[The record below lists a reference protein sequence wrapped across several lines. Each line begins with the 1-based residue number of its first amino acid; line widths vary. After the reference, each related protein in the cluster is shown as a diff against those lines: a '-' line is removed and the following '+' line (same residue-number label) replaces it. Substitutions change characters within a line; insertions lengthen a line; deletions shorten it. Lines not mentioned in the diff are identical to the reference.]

1 MSDPASP
8 AEGPA
13 AKAAP
18 ALGESMEDAQRA
30 LAVAEARIAALKKD
44 RHYIER
50 ELATWEKIAKHS
62 HALVRHYEERSDQ
75 LALHLGGEPRGRGR
89 PPEPSAP
96 RIATFVA
103 PIADRLITERGGPV
117 TIREIYEALP
127 SEIRAEL
134 DSASTVYSTPYRLRR
149 FFRRD
154 KRYIVDKELI
164 GLAAGAS
171 DPVPS
176 GVVVRKVVREDGSTA
191 AFELLGPDETA
202 YAKPKDVRDL
212 LRRGGRVGIRCAD
225 GNEAQL
231 ALSGA
236 VFTSYSDGVETD
248 DFKNLS
254 EVPLDEV
261 RELMP
266 FDDE

>member
-1 MSDPASP
+1 M
-8 AEGPA
+8 
-13 AKAAP
+13 
-18 ALGESMEDAQRA
+18 
-30 LAVAEARIAALKKD
+30 
-44 RHYIER
+44 
-50 ELATWEKIAKHS
+50 T
-62 HALVRHYEERSDQ
+62 
-75 LALHLGGEPRGRGR
+75 

-134 DSASTVYSTPYRLRR
+134 DSASQLTHALPAPTLLPPRQALHRRQRAYRSSRR
-149 FFRRD
+149 R
-154 KRYIVDKELI
+154 E
-164 GLAAGAS
+164 

-254 EVPLDEV
+254 EVPIDEV